1 MSERCGRIAKFTY
14 MLPSAFNDTLIEKRG
29 YFYVPLYCSNDV
41 RRITYF
47 FLGAGCNISGFVCE
61 DGNEEN
67 FYIKNL
73 LDKAVEDA
81 YIPNDM
87 IVCFLSH
94 CEDSPLEEG
103 YSKKEEVL
111 MARNFA
117 KYFEDWI
124 IPRVENKVLPAILPE
139 FHTDRDYRILAG
151 FSFGGGIVLGML
163 KKVIRTFR
171 NFLVLSAYHLE
182 KINDPSV
189 DIKRILECELEELE
203 SLNIAD
209 DVKLIGFV
217 GEFDIAKKEMQYEF
231 EVIKQMSVFHE
242 DNIALIEIS
251 QGTHDYFCA
260 SQYLISG
267 LHQIYVETK
276 P

>member
-1 MSERCGRIAKFTY
+1 MSEKYGRIEEFTY
-14 MLPSAFNDTLIEKRG
+14 ILPSAFADQLVVERG
-29 YFYVPLYCSNDV
+29 YFYVPPYCSNNV

-47 FLGAGCNISGFVCE
+47 LLGAGCDIGKFVCE
-61 DGNEEN
+61 GGNVED
-67 FYIKNL
+67 FHIKNR

-94 CEDSPLEEG
+94 LEGSPIEDG
-103 YSKKEEVL
+103 YSKNEEVL
-111 MARNFA
+111 MAQNFA
-117 KYFEDWI
+117 KHFEGWI
-124 IPRVENKVLPAILPE
+124 LPRIEKKVLPMIIGD
-139 FHTDRDYRILAG
+139 FHTNREGRILAG
-151 FSFGGGIVLGML
+151 FSFGGGIVLAML
-163 KKVIRTFR
+163 REAIYTFR

-182 KINDPSV
+182 KIGDPSAN
-189 DIKRILECELEELE
+189 IKKILECEFKALERLD
-203 SLNIAD
+203 IAD
-209 DVKLIGFV
+209 DVKLIGYV

-231 EVIKQMSVFHE
+231 EVIKQMRVFHE
-242 DNIALIEIS
+242 DNIDLFEIS

-267 LHQIYVETK
+267 LHQIYVETQ